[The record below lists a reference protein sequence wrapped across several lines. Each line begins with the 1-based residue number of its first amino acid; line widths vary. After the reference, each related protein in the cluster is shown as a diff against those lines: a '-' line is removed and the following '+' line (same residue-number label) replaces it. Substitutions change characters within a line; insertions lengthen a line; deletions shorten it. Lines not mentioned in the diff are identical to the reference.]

1 MARIITL
8 AQLAAM
14 PLGTVVSPVVIKD
27 GQMQFD
33 CQGILELGHK
43 IRTVANQHNLYLDVA
58 QLQPDLTVVD
68 GRVKVHT
75 DPCSSYAIPG
85 WYPHRFVLWEE
96 H

>member
-14 PLGTVVSPVVIKD
+14 PLGTVVSPLVIKD
-27 GQMQFD
+27 GQMQFN

-43 IRTVANQHNLYLDVA
+43 IRTVANHHGLYLDVV
-58 QLQPDLTVVD
+58 QLQPDIYVAE
-68 GRVKVHT
+68 GRVT
-75 DPCSSYAIPG
+75 TYQSTSSYAIPG